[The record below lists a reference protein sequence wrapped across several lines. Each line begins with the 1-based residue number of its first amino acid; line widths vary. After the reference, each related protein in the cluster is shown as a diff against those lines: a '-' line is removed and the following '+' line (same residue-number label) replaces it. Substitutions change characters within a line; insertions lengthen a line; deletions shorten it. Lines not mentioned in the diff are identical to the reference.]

1 VRQAMGELVGAE
13 ASRGPRGEQEPDD
26 VQVGV
31 LTSQA
36 DGS

>member
-13 ASRGPRGEQEPDD
+13 ASRGPRGQQEPDD
-26 VQVGV
+26 AQVSV